1 MLIIPIKKEWYD
13 MILSGEKKEEYREI
27 KPYYITRFRKLFRY
41 GYYFDEGKDPHTKR
55 YTTEQKEIL
64 FRNGYSEDSP
74 SFIAFCTL
82 SIGTGKEEWGAEKGK
97 EYFILTIHEILKE
110 KRRCRNDGE

>member
-1 MLIIPIKKEWYD
+1 MLIMPIKKEWYD

-27 KPYYITRFRKLFRY
+27 KPYYESRLPINFGYVFDGARLRTAYRF
-41 GYYFDEGKDPHTKR
+41 DPDIQKSVETSHR
-55 YTTEQKEIL
+55 TEVM
-64 FRNGYSEDSP
+64 FRNGY
-74 SFIAFCTL
+74 
-82 SIGTGKEEWGAEKGK
+82 GREEWGAVKDR